1 MGAFSL
7 IVVINLLNRFIMP
20 HPRSAN
26 KSENYADNDQIL
38 EAELNKL
45 INHHRV
51 IDKDRTAYQHDAME
65 RIRVQDKEI
74 QLLEKEKEE
83 HLKNLKLAE
92 SDQNLSK
99 DQK

>member
-1 MGAFSL
+1 M
-7 IVVINLLNRFIMP
+7 
-20 HPRSAN
+20 
-26 KSENYADNDQIL
+26 

-65 RIRVQDKEI
+65 RIRVQEREI
-74 QLLEKEKEE
+74 KLLEAEREE

-92 SDQNLSK
+92 SDQNQSRYSFRLFSN
-99 DQK
+99 